1 MRWYYGWNVL
11 AVGVLFQALIVGICF
26 TCFTFWVNPW
36 VEEFGVGRAD
46 VMIAV
51 AASTIG
57 TGVMMPF
64 AGRLMERIPIR
75 VLVCTGTI
83 VLAIGVVLISKATA
97 LWQIIAL
104 YATLIAFGYAFA
116 ATLAG
121 QTLAVRWFPSRIGF
135 AVGIVSQGSSL
146 GGVIMPPLC
155 TFLLGLYG
163 WRDANMI
170 LAGLVV
176 VIVLPAVWLFARF
189 PREGELETPR
199 ASRQAVPVAT
209 APRGEWTTARVMK
222 DRIFWILG
230 VTFLCPAI
238 SYYAFQQ
245 NLAPFSAELGFQ
257 PQAAAA
263 LVSVFSAA
271 TIGGRFLFGMMA
283 DRIDPRIPYWIASAC
298 IGLSLVVTPLHPG
311 FPVMLG
317 AAALI
322 GLGSS
327 GLMPVV
333 CVMVGQNYGS
343 AAFGRV
349 MGLVIPF
356 FSLAAAAGPVLS
368 GAVRDGTGSYVYAFV
383 IYLPTMAAAAFA
395 MLVMMRGTAGS
406 AVPADG
412 QAKAAV

>member
-1 MRWYYGWNVL
+1 MKWYHGWNVL

-26 TCFTFWVNPW
+26 TCFTFWVDPW
-36 VEEFGVGRAD
+36 VKEFGVGRGD
-46 VMIAV
+46 VMMAI

-57 TGVMMPF
+57 TGLMMPF
-64 AGRLMERIPIR
+64 AGRLMDKVSMR
-75 VLVCTGTI
+75 VLICGGTL
-83 VLAIGVVLISKATA
+83 VLALGLVLIAQVTA
-97 LWQIIAL
+97 LWQIVVL

-121 QTLAVRWFPSRIGF
+121 QALAAKWFPSRIGF
-135 AVGIVSQGSSL
+135 AVGIVSLGSSL
-146 GGVIMPPLC
+146 GGVIMPPIC
-155 TFLLGLYG
+155 TFLLQNHG
-163 WRDANMI
+163 WREANMM

-176 VIVLPAVWLFARF
+176 VGVVPLVWLLARL
-189 PREGELETPR
+189 PHDGELEVPR
-199 ASRQAVPVAT
+199 VSRQAVPVAA
-209 APRGEWTTARVMK
+209 APRGEWTTARVFK
-222 DRIFWILG
+222 DRVFWVLG
-230 VTFLCPAI
+230 LTFLGPAI
-238 SYYAFQQ
+238 AYYGFQQ

-271 TIGGRFLFGMMA
+271 TIAGRFLFGMMA
-283 DRIDPRIPYWIASAC
+283 DRVDPRIPYWIASAC
-298 IGLSLVVTPLHPG
+298 IGLSLVVTPFHPAY
-311 FPVMLG
+311 PVMLA

-368 GAVRDGTGSYVYAFV
+368 GAVRDASGSYVYAFV
-383 IYLPTMAAAAFA
+383 FYLPAMALAAFV
-395 MLVMMRGTAGS
+395 MLVMMRRPS
-406 AVPADG
+406 AAAPAA
-412 QAKAAV
+412 QAAKAAA

>member
-11 AVGVLFQALIVGICF
+11 AVAVLFQALIVGICF

-46 VMIAV
+46 VMVAV

-57 TGVMMPF
+57 TGLMMPF

-75 VLVCTGTI
+75 VLIVVGTI
-83 VLAIGVVLISKATA
+83 VLAIGVVLIAQATA

-121 QTLAVRWFPSRIGF
+121 QALAARWFPSRIGF

-155 TFLLGLYG
+155 TFLLQHYG
-163 WRDANMI
+163 WRDANMM

-176 VIVLPAVWLFARF
+176 VIVVPMVWLFVRF

-199 ASRQAVPVAT
+199 VSRQAVPVAS
-209 APRGEWTTARVMK
+209 APRGEWTTKRAFG

-230 VTFLCPAI
+230 ITFLCPAI
-238 SYYAFQQ
+238 AYYALQQ
-245 NLAPFSAELGFQ
+245 NLAPFSAELGFK

-271 TIGGRFLFGMMA
+271 TIGGRFLFGLMA
-283 DRIDPRIPYWIASAC
+283 DRVDPRIPYWIASAC
-298 IGLSLVVTPLHPG
+298 IGVSVLVTPFHPTY
-311 FPVMLG
+311 PVML
-317 AAALI
+317 AASALI

-327 GLMPVV
+327 GLMPVI
-333 CVMVGQNYGS
+333 CVMVGQHYGS
-343 AAFGRV
+343 AAFGRI

-368 GAVRDGTGSYVYAFV
+368 GGVRDQMGSYDYAFV
-383 IYLPTMAAAAFA
+383 LYLPTMALAAFA
-395 MLVMMRGTAGS
+395 MLMLMRGAAAGPS
-406 AVPADG
+406 KPAAQAV
-412 QAKAAV
+412 

>member
-1 MRWYYGWNVL
+1 MKWYHGWNVL

-26 TCFTFWVNPW
+26 TCFTFWVDPW
-36 VEEFGVGRAD
+36 VREFGVGRGD
-46 VMIAV
+46 VMMAI

-57 TGVMMPF
+57 TGIMMPF
-64 AGRLMERIPIR
+64 AGRLMDKVSMR
-75 VLVCTGTI
+75 VLICGGTL
-83 VLAIGVVLISKATA
+83 VLALGLVLIAQVTA
-97 LWQIIAL
+97 LWQIVVL

-121 QTLAVRWFPSRIGF
+121 QALAAKWFPSRIGF
-135 AVGIVSQGSSL
+135 AVGIVSLGSSL
-146 GGVIMPPLC
+146 GGVIMPPIC
-155 TFLLGLYG
+155 TFLLQNHG
-163 WRDANMI
+163 WREANMM

-176 VIVLPAVWLFARF
+176 VGVVPLVWLLARL
-189 PREGELETPR
+189 PRDGELEVPR
-199 ASRQAVPVAT
+199 VSRQAVPVAA
-209 APRGEWTTARVMK
+209 APRGEWTTARVFK
-222 DRIFWILG
+222 DRVFWVLG
-230 VTFLCPAI
+230 LTFLGPAI
-238 SYYAFQQ
+238 AYYGFQQ

-271 TIGGRFLFGMMA
+271 TIAGRFLFGMMA
-283 DRIDPRIPYWIASAC
+283 DRVDPRIPYWIASAC
-298 IGLSLVVTPLHPG
+298 IGLSLVVTPFHPAY
-311 FPVMLG
+311 PVMLA

-368 GAVRDGTGSYVYAFV
+368 GAVRDASGSYVYAFV
-383 IYLPTMAAAAFA
+383 FYLPAMALAAFA
-395 MLVMMRGTAGS
+395 MLVMMRRPS
-406 AVPADG
+406 AAAPA
-412 QAKAAV
+412 QAAKAAA